1 MDRVITADDV
11 IRSGACADGVY
22 AVLYRL
28 HKRVCAAMPV
38 DELLPLLK
46 THEKRYALVAA
57 DADGDGNGYGYGY
70 GYGYGNGY
78 GYGDGNGDGDGYGYG
93 DGDGNGNG
101 YGDGDGYG
109 YG

>member
-22 AVLYRL
+22 AVLNRL
-28 HKRVCAAMPV
+28 HKRVRAAMPV

-57 DADGDGNGYGYGY
+57 DADGYGDGDGNGDGY
-70 GYGYGNGY
+70 GYGYGNG
-78 GYGDGNGDGDGYGYG
+78 N
-93 DGDGNGNG
+93 GNGNG
-101 YGDGDGYG
+101 YGNGNGNG
-109 YG
+109 